1 VLARVVYEAARI
13 VMVDDR
19 KTETTERKQHRFP
32 PGVSGNPAGRPPGAR
47 NKATVLAEKLMS
59 DDAEAVTR
67 AVIEAAKGGDMVAAR
82 IVLDRIVPPRRGRPV
97 LLELGATETSRDV
110 SAILSA
116 LVTTMAAGEITPE
129 EAATAASVIESKRR
143 AIETV
148 EIEERLK
155 RLEKERAGGQI

>member
-1 VLARVVYEAARI
+1 VFRKVGGTDAPFEIVLDPDNIAHKFTAPHAR
-13 VMVDDR
+13 
-19 KTETTERKQHRFP
+19 
-32 PGVSGNPAGRPPGAR
+32 S
-47 NKATVLAEKLMS
+47 S
-59 DDAEAVTR
+59 
-67 AVIEAAKGGDMVAAR
+67 AAKGGDMVAAR
-82 IVLDRIVPPRRGRPV
+82 IVLDRIVPSRRGRPV
-97 LLELGATETSRDV
+97 LLELGAATETSRDV

>member
-1 VLARVVYEAARI
+1 
-13 VMVDDR
+13 MVDDR

-82 IVLDRIVPPRRGRPV
+82 IVLDRIVPSRRGRPV
-97 LLELGATETSRDV
+97 LLELGAATETSRDV
-110 SAILSA
+110 SAILLA